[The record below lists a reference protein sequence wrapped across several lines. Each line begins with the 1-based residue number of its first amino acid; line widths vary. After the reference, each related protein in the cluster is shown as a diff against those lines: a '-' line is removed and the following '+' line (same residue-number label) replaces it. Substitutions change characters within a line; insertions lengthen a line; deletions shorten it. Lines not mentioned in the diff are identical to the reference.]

1 MYVQLVI
8 YIYRITYMNIN
19 NLNIDKLL
27 EDPQMLQNAV
37 EMLKK
42 NPKILETMASLGNQ
56 NVNDNLLDTSY
67 NLNDKVIIENLMKS
81 EFNGKLGIVKDY
93 NKEKERY
100 SVYIEEIDKTVLIK
114 EKNIK
119 INN

>member
-42 NPKILETMASLGNQ
+42 NPKILE
-56 NVNDNLLDTSY
+56 
-67 NLNDKVIIENLMKS
+67 K
-81 EFNGKLGIVKDY
+81 
-93 NKEKERY
+93 
-100 SVYIEEIDKTVLIK
+100 
-114 EKNIK
+114 
-119 INN
+119 

>member
-1 MYVQLVI
+1 
-8 YIYRITYMNIN
+8 MNID
-19 NLNIDKLL
+19 NLNMDKLL
-27 EDPQMLQNAV
+27 EDPQMLQNAM

-42 NPKILETMASLGNQ
+42 NPKILETMASLGKQ
-56 NVNDNLLDTSY
+56 NVNDNLLDTPY
-67 NLNDKVIIENLMKS
+67 NLDDKVMVENLMKS
-81 EFNGKLGIVKDY
+81 EFNGKLGIVKNY